1 MCVLQPSGHFDSCR
15 LIKRRRQRF
24 KSFLQP
30 FCEFHDLHQFETR
43 VTIMMLYHL
52 LSETALK
59 WFWDSVK
66 LSRKKTLNWGDFI
79 SKWYIM
85 HPFKCYYCLISSYQ
99 FQTQVVEQPYK
110 GKAFLIYDH
119 KHWLGSFFP
128 FPDSNTAR
136 CIWIQW
142 KIHLICK

>member
-1 MCVLQPSGHFDSCR
+1 MCVLQPSCHFDSCR
-15 LIKRRRQRF
+15 LIKRRRQGF

-59 WFWDSVK
+59 WFEIASNSPRRNIK
-66 LSRKKTLNWGDFI
+66 LRRFYLWMI
-79 SKWYIM
+79 SY
-85 HPFKCYYCLISSYQ
+85 PFKCYCLISSYQ